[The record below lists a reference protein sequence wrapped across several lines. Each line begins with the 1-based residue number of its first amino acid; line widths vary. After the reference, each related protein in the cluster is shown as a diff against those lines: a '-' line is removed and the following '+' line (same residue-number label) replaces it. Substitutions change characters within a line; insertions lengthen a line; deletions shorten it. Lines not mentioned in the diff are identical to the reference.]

1 MSGHEY
7 TMSISLN
14 VLNHLGLNLYSNV
27 PSVLSEVVANS
38 YDADAEKVHV
48 ELDVAA
54 GVVTITDDG
63 HGMTRKDLNDRFLN
77 VGFQRREAD
86 GGAVT
91 PLHNRPVM
99 GRKGIGKLSLF
110 SIANTVEVYTAKDGE
125 QSALRMSVPAI
136 KAALAEEKLALAE
149 IGEGDGGDDG
159 AEPGAS
165 TPTGYHP
172 EALDRSSIDFE
183 HGTRIVLKDLKKG
196 ISRAG
201 SALRT
206 RLARRF
212 SVLGPETKFQLF
224 VGGTE
229 VTIADRGY
237 FHKLQYVWA
246 YDDEPAASTLIG
258 RCTNAEFNQVRGV
271 QRVPLQTGTEQG
283 SGPDA
288 LEPTSST
295 VSDDEGTADVTPL
308 TELEIRGWIGTG
320 ITAGSLQEP
329 STGDD
334 LNQVSL
340 IMRGKVAHEDLLQGL
355 NENGIY
361 ASYLIGELYV
371 DELDADQYDDIA
383 TSSRQRI
390 DEDDSRFVALKTW
403 LRGEITRI
411 GNTWTDLRNDKGVA
425 TALDNQLIKE
435 WFGSLR
441 GDTRNKAVSLFGKI
455 NQLTIDNPAEK
466 ADLFAQAVLGF
477 ETLRYRDNLDAL
489 DKLQPGDIKAATSLF
504 QDITEIQAALYHQ
517 IVQQRI
523 EVIEKLDQNL
533 DDDSLEK
540 VLQDHLFENLWLLD
554 PGWERATD
562 RAKEEYMGKAFS
574 GITLTEE
581 EEKGRMDIR
590 YKRTGGMNVIVEL
603 KRRKVLLSDH
613 EIMAQ
618 VEKYQNVIT
627 KYLQSTGTVE
637 GLEVVVVVGRDLRNW
652 NTTANRNASVQSLAS
667 KGIRVVQYDKL
678 LADARAGY
686 REYLDAQHEL
696 GRIQA
701 ILMGLAE
708 SAGAATEPSE
718 EGRGR

>member
-1 MSGHEY
+1 MTDHDY
-7 TMSISLN
+7 TMTISLN

-38 YDADAEKVHV
+38 YDADAEVV
-48 ELDVAA
+48 R
-54 GVVTITDDG
+54 VTIDPDARTVTILDDG
-63 HGMTRKDLNDRFLN
+63 HGMTRKDVNERFLN
-77 VGFQRREAD
+77 VGFQRREED
-86 GGAVT
+86 DGAVT
-91 PLHNRPVM
+91 PLHGRKVM

-125 QSALRMSVPAI
+125 KSALRMSVPAI
-136 KAALAEEKLALAE
+136 KAALANEKLKVTEESGQADAT
-149 IGEGDGGDDG
+149 D
-159 AEPGAS
+159 S

-172 EALDRSSIDFE
+172 EPLSTESIDFE

-196 ISRAG
+196 IARSGA
-201 SALRT
+201 ALRT

-212 SVLGPETKFQLF
+212 SILGAKEKFQLF

-229 VTIADRGY
+229 VTVADRGY
-237 FHKLQYVWA
+237 FHKLQYVWT
-246 YDDEPAASTLIG
+246 YDDEPTASELIA
-258 RCTNAEFNQVRGV
+258 RCTNAEHTEARGV
-271 QRVPLQTGTEQG
+271 QRVPIASVEEAEVDDLSAGVPASPADG
-283 SGPDA
+283 ASDS
-288 LEPTSST
+288 TS
-295 VSDDEGTADVTPL
+295 L
-308 TELEIRGWIGTG
+308 HELEIRGWIGTG
-320 ITAGSLQEP
+320 ITAGSLKEP
-329 STGDD
+329 TTGDD
-334 LNQVSL
+334 LNQISL
-340 IMRGKVAHEDLLQGL
+340 IVRGKLAHEDLLQGL

-361 ASYLIGELYV
+361 ASYLIGEIH
-371 DELDADQYDDIA
+371 ADQLDLDDQQDIA

-390 DEDDSRFVALKTW
+390 DEDDPRFKALQTW

-425 TALDNQLIKE
+425 TALDNPLIKE
-435 WFGSLR
+435 WFATLH
-441 GDTRNKAVSLFGKI
+441 GDTKKKAVSLFGKI
-455 NQLTIDNPAEK
+455 NQLTIDNPTEK

-504 QDITEIQAALYHQ
+504 QDVTEIQAALYHQ

-523 EVIEKLDQNL
+523 EVIEKLDENL
-533 DDDSLEK
+533 EDDVLEK
-540 VLQDHLFENLWLLD
+540 VLQDHLYDNLWLLD

-562 RAKEEYMGKAFS
+562 RAKEEHMGKAFS
-574 GITLTEE
+574 ALKLSED

-618 VEKYQNVIT
+618 VEKYQQVVT
-627 KYLQSTGTVE
+627 KYLQSTGSVE
-637 GLEVVVVVGRDLRNW
+637 GVEVVVVVGRDLRNW
-652 NTTANRNASVQSLAS
+652 ETTAQRNSSMQALAS

-686 REYLDAQHEL
+686 REYLDAQHDL
-696 GRIQA
+696 GRIQQ

-708 SAGAATEPSE
+708 PLSTDTSPSGDAAEPAPSGE
-718 EGRGR
+718 

>member
-1 MSGHEY
+1 MTDHDY
-7 TMSISLN
+7 TMTISLN

-38 YDADAEKVHV
+38 YDADAEIVR
-48 ELDVAA
+48 
-54 GVVTITDDG
+54 VTIDPDARTVTILDDG
-63 HGMTRKDLNDRFLN
+63 HGMTRKDVNERFLN
-77 VGFQRREAD
+77 VGFQRREKD
-86 GGAVT
+86 EGAVT
-91 PLHNRPVM
+91 PLHGRKVM

-125 QSALRMSVPAI
+125 KSALRMSVPAI
-136 KAALAEEKLALAE
+136 KAALADEKVKLTEE
-149 IGEGDGGDDG
+149 GGQAG
-159 AEPGAS
+159 ATDS

-172 EALDRSSIDFE
+172 EPLDTASIDFE

-196 ISRAG
+196 IARSG
-201 SALRT
+201 EALRT

-212 SVLGPETKFQLF
+212 SILGAKEKFQLY

-229 VTIADRGY
+229 VTVADRGY
-237 FHKLQYVWA
+237 FHKLQYVWT
-246 YDDEPAASTLIG
+246 YDDEPAASELID
-258 RCTNAEFNQVRGV
+258 RCTNAEHKGVRGV
-271 QRVPLQTGTEQG
+271 QRVPIYVGGGAEDGAGIPEQSSGTTG
-283 SGPDA
+283 SGDVA
-288 LEPTSST
+288 ADTS
-295 VSDDEGTADVTPL
+295 PL
-308 TELEIRGWIGTG
+308 AELEIRGWIGTG
-320 ITAGSLQEP
+320 ITAGSLKEP
-329 STGDD
+329 TTGDD
-334 LNQVSL
+334 LNQISL
-340 IMRGKVAHEDLLQGL
+340 IVRGKLAHEDLLQGL

-361 ASYLIGELYV
+361 ASYLIGEIH
-371 DELDADQYDDIA
+371 ADQLDLDDHQDIA

-390 DEDDSRFVALKTW
+390 DEDDPRFKALQTW

-425 TALDNQLIKE
+425 TALDNPLIKE
-435 WFGSLR
+435 WFATLH
-441 GDTRNKAVSLFGKI
+441 GDTKKKAVSLFGKI
-455 NQLTIDNPAEK
+455 NQLTIDNPSEK

-504 QDITEIQAALYHQ
+504 QDVTEIQAALYHQ

-523 EVIEKLDQNL
+523 EVIEKLDENL
-533 DDDSLEK
+533 EDNVLEK
-540 VLQDHLFENLWLLD
+540 VLQDHLYDNLWLLD

-562 RAKEEYMGKAFS
+562 RAKEEHMGKAFS
-574 GITLTEE
+574 GLKLSED

-603 KRRKVLLSDH
+603 KRRNVLLSDF

-618 VEKYQNVIT
+618 VEKYQQVVT
-627 KYLQSTGTVE
+627 KYLQSTGSAE
-637 GLEVVVVVGRDLRNW
+637 GVEVVVVVGRDLRNW
-652 NTTANRNASVQSLAS
+652 ETTPQRNSSMQSLAS

-686 REYLDAQHEL
+686 REYLDAQHDL
-696 GRIQA
+696 GRIQQ

-708 SAGAATEPSE
+708 PISADVTPPANGTDPSLTTE
-718 EGRGR
+718 